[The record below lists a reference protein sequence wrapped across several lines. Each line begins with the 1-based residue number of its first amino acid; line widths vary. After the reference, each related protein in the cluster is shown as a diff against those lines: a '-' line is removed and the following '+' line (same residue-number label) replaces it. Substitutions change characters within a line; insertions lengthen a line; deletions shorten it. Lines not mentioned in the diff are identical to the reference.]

1 MSDKFINLGVE
12 ISRFGDA
19 TISTESSNT
28 VISFINFND
37 FAIDPTIQ
45 FGNIQQLDFGID
57 IPSIAPTAQFGTDYN
72 WTFLIGQL
80 QLITIEPT
88 TQFGQP
94 QLDVSIDL
102 DSIDPTVLVA
112 TPSILTTI
120 DPVAIGS
127 TLQFG
132 NVNQLEVFF
141 DFTLESVDPTVQ
153 FGDAKLNRFLITS
166 SIQPT
171 TSFGTANVFYSSTP
185 DSIAP
190 TVQFGPPSI
199 NRPVHRSLIFKD
211 DQITKLGGDDD
222 VEIASGVIIR
232 TGTAA
237 LTGNT
242 VPGVAAGY
250 ITVVING
257 TDYVMPFFNL

>member
-1 MSDKFINLGVE
+1 MSDQFINLGVE
-12 ISRFGDA
+12 ISRFGDS

-37 FAIDPTIQ
+37 LAIDPTVQ
-45 FGNIQQLDFGID
+45 FGDIQQLDFGID

-88 TQFGQP
+88 TQFGEP
-94 QLDVSIDL
+94 QLNVSFDL
-102 DSIDPTVLVA
+102 ESIDPTVLVA
-112 TPSILTTI
+112 TPSFLTTI
-120 DPVAIGS
+120 DPTAIAP
-127 TLQFG
+127 TVRFG
-132 NVNQLEVFF
+132 DVNQLEVFF
-141 DFTLESVDPTVQ
+141 DFTLDSVEPTVQ
-153 FGDAKLNRFLITS
+153 FGEPQLNRFLITT
-166 SIQPT
+166 SIEST
-171 TSFGTANVFYSSTP
+171 AGFGTANVFYSSTP
-185 DSIAP
+185 DSIAS

-211 DQITKLGGDDD
+211 DKITKLGGDDD

>member
-1 MSDKFINLGVE
+1 MSDQFINLGVE

-19 TISTESSNT
+19 TVSSESSNT
-28 VISFINFND
+28 VISFINTND
-37 FAIDPTIQ
+37 FAIDPSIQFGNFQQIFRDVTITSIDPTIQ
-45 FGNIQQLDFGID
+45 FGE
-57 IPSIAPTAQFGTDYN
+57 DYR
-72 WTFLIGQL
+72 WEFLIGQL
-80 QLITIEPT
+80 QLITIPPT
-88 TQFGQP
+88 TQFGSP
-94 QLDVSIDL
+94 QLNVAFDLNSIE
-102 DSIDPTVLVA
+102 PTAAVA
-112 TPSILTTI
+112 IPQLNTTI
-120 DPVAIGS
+120 DPTGIAT

-132 NVNQLEVFF
+132 DVNQLEVFF
-141 DFTLESVDPTVQ
+141 DFTLDSVDPTVQ
-153 FGDAKLNRFLITS
+153 FGQATLNRFLITT
-166 SIQPT
+166 SIQPAVG
-171 TSFGTANVFYSSTP
+171 FGTANVFYSSTP
-185 DSIAP
+185 ESIAP

-199 NRPVHRSLIFKD
+199 NRPVHRSLIFKED
-211 DQITKLGGDDD
+211 KITKLGADDD

>member
-1 MSDKFINLGVE
+1 MSDQFINLGVE

-19 TISTESSNT
+19 TVSSESSNT
-28 VISFINFND
+28 VVSFINAND

-45 FGNIQQLDFGID
+45 FGNVQNIDFGID
-57 IPSIAPTAQFGTDYN
+57 IPSIAPTAQFSTDYN

-88 TQFGQP
+88 TQFGSP
-94 QLDVSIDL
+94 RLNVAFDL
-102 DSIDPTVLVA
+102 NSIDPTVAVA
-112 TPSILTTI
+112 TPSLLATI
-120 DPVAIGS
+120 DPGSIGS
-127 TLQFG
+127 TVQFG

-141 DFTLESVDPTVQ
+141 DFTLESVEPTVQ
-153 FGDAKLNRFLITS
+153 FGDAKLNRFLITTP
-166 SIQPT
+166 IDPT
-171 TSFGTANVFYSSTP
+171 TNFGNANVFYSSTP
-185 DSIAP
+185 DSIAS

-211 DQITKLGGDDD
+211 DKITKLGTDDD
-222 VEIASGVIIR
+222 VEIASGIIIR

-237 LTGNT
+237 LNGNT

-250 ITVVING
+250 VTVVING